1 MAEIEGFQHTINQ
14 RWTACNQPSICLLRE
29 ELEVL
34 KNEVADMIELELIIP
49 SYGAWTKPMLF
60 LQKKDGS
67 FTLSSKALKYEKIHH
82 FRNTINSKTPQQLV
96 EAGSWESAMIRI
108 TVLKSSFLSIKLL
121 FCWQ

>member
-60 LQKKDGS
+60 LQNKDGS
-67 FTLSSKALKYEKIHH
+67 FT
-82 FRNTINSKTPQQLV
+82 
-96 EAGSWESAMIRI
+96 
-108 TVLKSSFLSIKLL
+108 TVK
-121 FCWQ
+121 